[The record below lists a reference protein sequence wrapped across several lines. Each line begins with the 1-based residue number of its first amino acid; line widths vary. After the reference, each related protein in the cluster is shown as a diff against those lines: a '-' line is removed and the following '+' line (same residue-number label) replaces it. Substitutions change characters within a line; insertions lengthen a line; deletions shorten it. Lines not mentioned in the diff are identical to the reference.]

1 MFAFNLDTVKLVP
14 GDGRGIQVQS
24 TGSCFLSLALQLF
37 FSSDAEK
44 DVEIFRVGF
53 FDQSP
58 GIEICTKYEDV
69 EFGRKSCTK
78 RKITTVTLC
87 VVEYCAVV
95 HEKCSTKSDASLI

>member
-1 MFAFNLDTVKLVP
+1 MFAFNLDTGKLVP
-14 GDGRGIQVQS
+14 RDGRGIQVKS

-37 FSSDAEK
+37 FSSDAGK

-69 EFGRKSCTK
+69 EFERKSCTRTK
-78 RKITTVTLC
+78 RKITTVT
-87 VVEYCAVV
+87 
-95 HEKCSTKSDASLI
+95 